1 MIDRKAAISCKNIG
15 DNCINNQTTFG
26 GSDTIKIL
34 PVYQKGKWMMRKKR
48 IIIALMALALVSLAC
63 VLNPLALLEQAAPV
77 GNDQIVTTIKTV
89 VLDGGDLPELY
100 RAINPGVV
108 AIRAL
113 SEEGGG
119 LGTGFVWDDEGH
131 IVTNYH
137 VVESANDLEVDFPS
151 GFKTRATVIG
161 SDTDTDLAVLALNE
175 LPPVLTVLTL
185 GNDQDLAVGQS
196 VIAIGNPQ
204 GYYGTMTQGIISALG
219 RTLNSQHF
227 SPSGGA
233 FATGNIIQTDAA
245 INPGNSGGPLINL
258 SGEVVG
264 INSSISTS
272 NIDISGQPVNS
283 GLGFAISIDTAKN
296 VVPDLIA
303 FGFHDSPYVGINVLS
318 EISLF
323 VQEELDL
330 PRSNGVY
337 ILEVTPGSPAD
348 RAGLR
353 GVDNTSDLPVG
364 GDLIIKIDDQEVKN
378 FAEFMGYLLT
388 YKNPGDNVIITA
400 IRNGEIMEFDLELE
414 GRP

>member
-1 MIDRKAAISCKNIG
+1 MRQK
-15 DNCINNQTTFG
+15 
-26 GSDTIKIL
+26 KIL
-34 PVYQKGKWMMRKKR
+34 FTV
-48 IIIALMALALVSLAC
+48 LVLAVVTLAC
-63 VLNPLALLEQAAPV
+63 VVNPLAFLDEPANVQKEE
-77 GNDQIVTTIKTV
+77 IVTTIKSV
-89 VLDGGDLPELY
+89 EVEAGDLPELY
-100 RAINPGVV
+100 RVINPGVV

-113 SEEGGG
+113 TEEGGG
-119 LGTGFVWDDEGH
+119 LGTGFVWDNAGH

-137 VVESANDLEVDFPS
+137 VVESATDLEVDFPS
-151 GFKTRATVIG
+151 GFKTRAEVLG
-161 SDTDTDLAVLALNE
+161 LDTDTDLAVLKLNE
-175 LPPVLTVLTL
+175 LPPELVVLSL
-185 GNDQDLAVGQS
+185 GSDQDLAVGQT

-227 SPSGGA
+227 SPGGGA

-272 NIDISGQPVNS
+272 SIDISGQPVNS

-296 VVPDLIA
+296 VIPNLIE

-330 PRSNGVY
+330 PRSTGVY

-348 RAGLR
+348 QAGLR
-353 GVDNTSDLPVG
+353 GVNRDSELPLG
-364 GDLIIKIDDQEVKN
+364 GDLIIKIDDLEVNN
-378 FAEFMGYLLT
+378 FADFMGYLLT
-388 YKNPGDNVIITA
+388 YKNPGDNVVITA
-400 IRNGEIMEFDLELE
+400 LRDGKLLEFDLELDK
-414 GRP
+414 RP